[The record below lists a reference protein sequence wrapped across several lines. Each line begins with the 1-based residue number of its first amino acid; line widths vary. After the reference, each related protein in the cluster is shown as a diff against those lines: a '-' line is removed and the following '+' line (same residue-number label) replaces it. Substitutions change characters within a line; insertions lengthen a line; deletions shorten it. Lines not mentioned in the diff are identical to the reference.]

1 MTTKKIPGFCPL
13 NPKLSNDSD
22 SDSDSGLNGEGR
34 PKTNTSDYGVLM
46 DSIPLLE
53 LLALYIAATM
63 HDYDHPGRTNA
74 FLVATLSQQVSLTSC
89 FAARCRRA
97 CKSVLLRVLVC
108 FFFFANSRANLREAK
123 T

>member
-1 MTTKKIPGFCPL
+1 
-13 NPKLSNDSD
+13 
-22 SDSDSGLNGEGR
+22 
-34 PKTNTSDYGVLM
+34 M

-89 FAARCRRA
+89 FAAGRRCA
-97 CKSVLLRVLVC
+97 CKSVLLRLLVC
-108 FFFFANSRANLREAK
+108 FFFANSRANLKQKRDL
-123 T
+123 